1 MCELFCECGVGE
13 MLFNLS
19 GHVQNDIISSIKPK
33 FLLLFY
39 VEDDD
44 TNLTAFVVFKG
55 GNDPILDFSVNKKA
69 KISKILFFLFFLF
82 SVT

>member
-19 GHVQNDIISSIKPK
+19 GHVQNAIISSIKPK

-55 GNDPILDFSVNKKA
+55 
-69 KISKILFFLFFLF
+69 
-82 SVT
+82 

>member
-39 VEDDD
+39 VGDDD

-55 GNDPILDFSVNKKA
+55 
-69 KISKILFFLFFLF
+69 
-82 SVT
+82 